1 MGMAGVTMHQGT
13 AAGPSALAAIEAT
26 TRQAE
31 RARRAEAVR
40 VRQRAALLALL
51 VQTMTELQ
59 ISMAEL
65 HAARRAAQPARP
77 QRLKAS
83 ARQ

>member
-1 MGMAGVTMHQGT
+1 MAGVTTHQDA

-26 TRQAE
+26 ARQAE

-40 VRQRAALLALL
+40 LRQRAALLAL
-51 VQTMTELQ
+51 VVRTMAELQ

-65 HAARRAAQPARP
+65 SAARRAAQPARAKP
-77 QRLKAS
+77 LNPG